1 MRDAGYIASALNGG
15 GTGCAA
21 NLHCTPVGR
30 NGLGQGQLKMVLN
43 TMHWTGVHWRIIR
56 TRIAAACVATLC
68 TAGLLSGPV
77 NAAPET
83 ATATAAKRTAPPS
96 KAEQTL
102 NRGIAAY
109 KRNALARAVG
119 AFSNALSS
127 GGLNTSATARALYY
141 RGLAY
146 RRQGRTAL
154 AITDLTN
161 SLWLKNGLTETERA
175 DAISNRAAAY
185 KTAGIADP
193 GAPDA
198 PAAQPPAPAASVAT
212 APVAPP
218 TLTAMPKASRPTT
231 TAAIAPPAAPAPG
244 ASTSSGSPLSGIGN
258 FFGNLFSGGSQQA
271 AAPAPAPSA
280 SDVTTASTGTTA
292 ATSSWNSSTQVD
304 ADRAAAKSKPR
315 PPQRTAALQPRTVK
329 LDAAPPTA
337 APLKGKY
344 KLQLAAV
351 RSRAEAEKLAQRFA
365 VQHGAEAGGRTPAIE
380 EAVFGN
386 MGTFYRVN
394 IGPYASSAEPDK
406 LCKSVRGAGF
416 DCLVVAH

>member
-1 MRDAGYIASALNGG
+1 
-15 GTGCAA
+15 
-21 NLHCTPVGR
+21 
-30 NGLGQGQLKMVLN
+30 MVLN
-43 TMHWTGVHWRIIR
+43 MMHWTGVHWRIIR

-185 KTAGIADP
+185 KTAGIVDP

-212 APVAPP
+212 APVVAPP

-271 AAPAPAPSA
+271 AAPSA